1 MSGSVSPLPWTGSKG
16 CIYTTIDA
24 FMPPHKTYVEAC
36 MGSAEVFLRK
46 KPSEREI
53 INDYNGD
60 LVKFF
65 RVLQRSEKLAYLLG
79 RLYGKA
85 YCCQPVGFVEVPFDE
100 SKTMKPDNLMRVVYV
115 EPNKP
120 PYMAEIEH
128 TLEAEQKAVQ
138 GLIEVVYPHNGDD
151 VCFICNEEGKLI
163 GMEGNRTIHDGNT
176 ILAGP
181 FFICGLTEDDFR
193 GLTDEEVTKYME
205 VFKEPEQIS
214 QAEVEADMGYTIISG
229 I

>member
-1 MSGSVSPLPWTGSKG
+1 MRVKIYQINSDRDADNKKFLNLKDGSIPDPSTYDEVFDAEIQEDTPEAIYTRFNTEYHPLFRGHSLSVSDVVDMNG
-16 CIYTTIDA
+16 
-24 FMPPHKTYVEAC
+24 KT
-36 MGSAEVFLRK
+36 
-46 KPSEREI
+46 
-53 INDYNGD
+53 
-60 LVKFF
+60 
-65 RVLQRSEKLAYLLG
+65 
-79 RLYGKA
+79 
-85 YCCQPVGFVEVPFDE
+85 YCCQSVGFVEVPFDE
-100 SKTMKPDNLMRVVYV
+100 SETMKPDNLMRVVYV

-181 FFICGLTEDDFR
+181 FFVCGLTEDDFR
-193 GLTDEEVTKYME
+193 GLTDEEVTKYMG

>member
-1 MSGSVSPLPWTGSKG
+1 MRVKIYQINSGRDVDSKKFLNLKDGSIPDPSIYDEVFDAEIQENTLEAIYTRFNTEYHPLFRGHSLSVSDVVDMNG
-16 CIYTTIDA
+16 
-24 FMPPHKTYVEAC
+24 KT
-36 MGSAEVFLRK
+36 
-46 KPSEREI
+46 
-53 INDYNGD
+53 
-60 LVKFF
+60 
-65 RVLQRSEKLAYLLG
+65 
-79 RLYGKA
+79 
-85 YCCQPVGFVEVPFDE
+85 YCCQSVGFVEVPFDE

-115 EPNKP
+115 EPNRP

-151 VCFICNEEGKLI
+151 ICYICNEEGKLI

-193 GLTDEEVTKYME
+193 GLTDEEVTKYMG

>member
-1 MSGSVSPLPWTGSKG
+1 MRVKIYQINTERNVDRNKFLNLKDGQLPDPSTYDEVFDAEIQEDNLEAIYTRFNTEHHPLFRGHSLSVSDVVS
-16 CIYTTIDA
+16 
-24 FMPPHKTYVEAC
+24 M
-36 MGSAEVFLRK
+36 
-46 KPSEREI
+46 
-53 INDYNGD
+53 N
-60 LVKFF
+60 
-65 RVLQRSEKLAYLLG
+65 
-79 RLYGKA
+79 GKA
-85 YCCQPVGFVEVPFDE
+85 YCCQSVGFVEVPFDE
-100 SKTMKPDNLMRVVYV
+100 AKTMKPDNLMRVVYV

-120 PYMAEIEH
+120 PYIAEIEH
-128 TLEAEQKAVQ
+128 TLEAEQRAVR

-151 VCFICNEEGKLI
+151 ICYICNEEGKLI

-214 QAEVEADMGYTIISG
+214 QAEAEAHMGYTFIV
-229 I
+229 